1 MFLNPSYVSPF
12 TSAVSLIGSSS
23 SVDVVRIV
31 DNNGGQL
38 FQTARIMRASV
49 NNDSNLFSHPL
60 EDGNSITDFKV
71 ELPISIQLGVII
83 PTSDYTNT
91 YRNLKLA
98 KQAGTEFIIQTRADS
113 YEHMVIK
120 SMPHEESQEL
130 GDCLGM
136 TLTFREVEWFKP
148 SIETLPRKEVASK
161 PASKANGVSGV
172 KSDADT
178 VKMGQKNPSEVTDSK
193 KQSILSVWMS

>member
-1 MFLNPSYVSPF
+1 MFINPSYTSSF
-12 TSAVSLIGSSS
+12 TSAVALIGASS

-31 DNNGGQL
+31 DSSGAQL
-38 FQTARIMRASV
+38 FQTARIVRASV
-49 NNDSNLFSHPL
+49 NNDSSLFTHPL

-71 ELPISIQLGVII
+71 ELPKSIQLGVII
-83 PTSDYTNT
+83 PTQDYTNT

-98 KQAGTEFIIQTRADS
+98 KEKGTEFIIQTRADS
-113 YEHMVIK
+113 YENMVIK

-136 TLTFREVEWFKP
+136 TLTFREVEWYQP

-161 PASKANGVSGV
+161 PTSKTGGVSGV

-178 VKMGQKNPSEVTDSK
+178 VKTGQKNPSEATESK